1 MTGCEAECDKSNP
14 KMYRRVLEFL
24 DVKSEEAVMIGDNV
38 YLDVLLPK
46 KLGMKA
52 ILLNRSRKYVE
63 CEHADAIVDNL
74 NQALEIIVNHFT

>member
-1 MTGCEAECDKSNP
+1 
-14 KMYRRVLEFL
+14 L